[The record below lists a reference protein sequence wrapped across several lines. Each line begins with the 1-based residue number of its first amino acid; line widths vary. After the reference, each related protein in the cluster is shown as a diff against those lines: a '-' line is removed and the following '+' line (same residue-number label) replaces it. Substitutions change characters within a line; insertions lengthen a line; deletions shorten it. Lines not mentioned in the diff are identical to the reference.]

1 MMGETTVAY
10 SAALLLLSVA
20 VAGAVP
26 QPSPAPSAQPASA
39 AEQAPREIEIASAL
53 VKLIEQADVAA
64 REAGVLATVNVREG
78 QMVEEGEVLAQIV
91 DTEARIA
98 SDRAEIE
105 LDIAAKNAENDV
117 NTRFAKKSV
126 EVARAELRRSEES
139 IRKYPKSISESEMDR
154 LRLVVQRAELEVE
167 QAEHEFDV
175 AAFTRKIKEN
185 ECRSAEEKVERHRIT
200 APISGMVV
208 QVNRRRGE
216 WVEPGENVLRIL
228 RLDRLRAEGFLDARH
243 LAGDVDD
250 WQATLTI
257 DLPGEPGAKLPGK
270 VVFVSPEIDPVNSQ
284 VNIWV
289 EIDNEE
295 LRARPGMRAK
305 MTILVPPP
313 ER

>member
-1 MMGETTVAY
+1 MAR
-10 SAALLLLSVA
+10 SAALLLLSIA
-20 VAGAVP
+20 LAGAAP
-26 QPSPAPSAQPASA
+26 PPSTAPSARSGAPAKQA
-39 AEQAPREIEIASAL
+39 AEEIEIASAL
-53 VKLIEQADVAA
+53 VKLIEQADVPA

-98 SDRAEIE
+98 SDRAGIE

-117 NTRFAKKSV
+117 NTRFAAKSV

-139 IRKYPKSISESEMDR
+139 IQKYPKSISESEMDR
-154 LRLVVQRAELEVE
+154 LRLVVERAELEVE
-167 QAEHEFDV
+167 QAEHEFQI
-175 AAFTRKIKEN
+175 AGFTRKIKEN
-185 ECRSAEEKVERHRIT
+185 ECRSAEEKVERHQIT

-216 WVEPGENVLRIL
+216 WVQPGENVLRIL
-228 RLDRLRAEGFLDARH
+228 RLDRLRAESFLDARH
-243 LAGDVDD
+243 LAGEADD
-250 WQATLTI
+250 WRATLTI
-257 DLPGEPGAKLPGK
+257 DLPGDPGAKLPGR

-295 LRARPGMRAK
+295 LRVRPGMRAK
-305 MTILVPPP
+305 MTIVVPPP

>member
-1 MMGETTVAY
+1 MGDTTMAR
-10 SAALLLLSVA
+10 SAALLLLSIA
-20 VAGAVP
+20 FTGAAP
-26 QPSPAPSAQPASA
+26 PSSTPSAQSGSRARRA
-39 AEQAPREIEIASAL
+39 AEEIEIPSAL
-53 VKLIEQADVAA
+53 VKLIEQVDVPA

-98 SDRAEIE
+98 SDRARIE
-105 LDIAAKNAENDV
+105 LEIAAKNAENDV
-117 NTRFAKKSV
+117 NIRFGAKSV

-167 QAEHEFDV
+167 QAEHEFEI
-175 AAFTRKIKEN
+175 AGFTRKIKEN
-185 ECRSAEEKVERHRIT
+185 ECRSAEEKVKRHEIT

-208 QVNRRRGE
+208 QVNRRPGE
-216 WVEPGENVLRIL
+216 WVEPGEDVLRIL

-243 LAGDVDD
+243 LAGNADD
-250 WQATLTI
+250 WRATLTI

-289 EIDNEE
+289 EIDNED
-295 LRARPGMRAK
+295 LRVRPGMRAK
-305 MTILVPPP
+305 VTIQAPTP